1 MTITLKKLKQK
12 YVVVV
17 CQVTK
22 LPIIMLTFL
31 KARMFVVV
39 HIFCELSSVNGN
51 ICFRTKDSLLIIDFK
66 KGIKFNKTL

>member
-1 MTITLKKLKQK
+1 MTIALKNLNKNTLLLSA
-12 YVVVV
+12 
-17 CQVTK
+17 K

-66 KGIKFNKTL
+66 KGIKFDKTL